1 MIVLAF
7 AISLFLVASDAEQAV
22 EQAAKAYLAA
32 HYPADAH
39 RLDVEVR
46 RMGGGVVEGADLD
59 VRFRAFAAELPK
71 GRTQVE
77 VWQGREKTG
86 WALLYVTHY
95 DSVLVTN
102 ATLNRDAPVD
112 ATDLDV
118 AWMDVTRFNGEPM
131 RPSDLAELSEAFATR
146 RINAGR
152 ALRRDDL
159 REAFAADLG
168 VTVVMRYERNGFRFD
183 FSAKARQRGAVG
195 DIIKLYVEDTDVTYR
210 ARLTAPGKAEWI
222 ETL

>member
-1 MIVLAF
+1 MLLAL
-7 AISLFLVASDAEQAV
+7 AISLFLVAPDAEQAV
-22 EQAAKAYLAA
+22 EHAATAYLAT

-46 RMGGGVVEGADLD
+46 RLGGDVVEGTDLD
-59 VRFRAFAAELPK
+59 VRFKAFAAEIPK

-95 DSVLVTN
+95 DSVLVAA
-102 ATLNRDAPVD
+102 ATLKRDAPVD
-112 ATDLDV
+112 PADV
-118 AWMDVTRFNGEPM
+118 QIAWMDVTRFNGEPM
-131 RPSDLAELSEAFATR
+131 RPDDFANLTEAFATR

-168 VTVVMRYERNGFRFD
+168 ATVVMRYERNGFRFD
-183 FSAKARQRGAVG
+183 LSGKARQRGAVG

-210 ARLTAPGKAEWI
+210 ARLTAPGRAVWL